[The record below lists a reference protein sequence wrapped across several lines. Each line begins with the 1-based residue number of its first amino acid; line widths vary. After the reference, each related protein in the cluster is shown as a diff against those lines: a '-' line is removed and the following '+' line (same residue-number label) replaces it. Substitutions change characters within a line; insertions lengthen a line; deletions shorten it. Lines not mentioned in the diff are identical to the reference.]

1 MSKPLTQI
9 EPGTACIIN
18 ETGQSG
24 TLEKIFYYPTKYE
37 VKTDSGEI
45 NHYTTH
51 EITFEGYERPETKL
65 NIPEIPF
72 NGIGSS
78 YASWFPFQANS
89 QIRHHFFS
97 SKEIIW
103 EMITSLEMYNVWFYG
118 IQRAFADVQSERY
131 VHKFSFDQ
139 LSLKPGSY
147 FKIRPASLAP
157 WFRCRIITVEK
168 EKEFG
173 FDFRVSPL
181 FSEYISFK
189 IEETE
194 KGAFVTC
201 NRTSKGI
208 FSFLSLLSWSSSKS
222 KILQRL
228 SEITPAINTDTDD
241 EDGNLPDS
249 ASAQDSQISREQTI
263 ALVVNKALDGD
274 MDPLNALTDKV
285 TRGKAKALII
295 RINRGSAERPPM
307 PDISADTPSSAVGSP
322 ELTPEQIFSIAVN
335 KAIEGD
341 MEPINS
347 IEDKATRGKAKALL
361 VKIKRG
367 SAEAPP
373 MPEISETSTDNI
385 ESVESESESQ
395 LMERLIAAG
404 LGGDMEEINALD
416 NKVLR
421 GKIKAA
427 IVKEKRKK

>member
-9 EPGTACIIN
+9 ELGTTCIIK

-24 TLEKIFYYPTKYE
+24 TLEKIFFYPTKYE
-37 VKTDSGEI
+37 VKTDRGEI

-72 NGIGSS
+72 NGVGSS

-173 FDFRVSPL
+173 FDFRFSPL
-181 FSEYISFK
+181 FSEYISFT

-194 KGAFVTC
+194 KGTFVTC

-208 FSFLSLLSWSSSKS
+208 FF
-222 KILQRL
+222 IL
-228 SEITPAINTDTDD
+228 
-241 EDGNLPDS
+241 
-249 ASAQDSQISREQTI
+249 
-263 ALVVNKALDGD
+263 
-274 MDPLNALTDKV
+274 V
-285 TRGKAKALII
+285 T
-295 RINRGSAERPPM
+295 
-307 PDISADTPSSAVGSP
+307 
-322 ELTPEQIFSIAVN
+322 F
-335 KAIEGD
+335 
-341 MEPINS
+341 
-347 IEDKATRGKAKALL
+347 
-361 VKIKRG
+361 
-367 SAEAPP
+367 
-373 MPEISETSTDNI
+373 
-385 ESVESESESQ
+385 Q
-395 LMERLIAAG
+395 LE
-404 LGGDMEEINALD
+404 
-416 NKVLR
+416 
-421 GKIKAA
+421 
-427 IVKEKRKK
+427 

>member
-18 ETGQSG
+18 ETGQPG

-78 YASWFPFQANS
+78 YASLFPFQANS

-103 EMITSLEMYNVWFYG
+103 EMITSLEMYNVWFSG
-118 IQRAFADVQSERY
+118 IQRAIADVHSERY

-139 LSLKPGSY
+139 LALKPGSY

-157 WFRCRIITVEK
+157 WFRCRIITVET
-168 EKEFG
+168 EKGFG
-173 FDFRVSPL
+173 FNFRVSPF
-181 FSEYISFK
+181 FSEYVSFT

-228 SEITPAINTDTDD
+228 SEITPVINTDTDD

-249 ASAQDSQISREQTI
+249 ASTQGSQISREQTI
-263 ALVVNKALDGD
+263 AMVVNKALDGD

-295 RINRGSAERPPM
+295 RINRSSAERPPM
-307 PDISADTPSSAVGSP
+307 PDI
-322 ELTPEQIFSIAVN
+322 
-335 KAIEGD
+335 
-341 MEPINS
+341 
-347 IEDKATRGKAKALL
+347 
-361 VKIKRG
+361 
-367 SAEAPP
+367 
-373 MPEISETSTDNI
+373 
-385 ESVESESESQ
+385 
-395 LMERLIAAG
+395 
-404 LGGDMEEINALD
+404 
-416 NKVLR
+416 
-421 GKIKAA
+421 
-427 IVKEKRKK
+427 